1 MGGLFGPRSAG
12 RMMLRCNMNAPTTPL
27 ALDSLLADLELAR
40 KNEDLGRLAFLAYCE
55 VRRWARGA
63 GKTALANHASELVV
77 STPHPSRDNFLE
89 QIDLLI
95 LELGQV
101 RSPLT
106 DPQVSASLPSR
117 TRPSVQGTQPG

>member
-1 MGGLFGPRSAG
+1 
-12 RMMLRCNMNAPTTPL
+12 MMLHCNMNALTAQVAFD
-27 ALDSLLADLELAR
+27 ALLTDLELAR

-63 GKTALANHASELVV
+63 GRTALADHASALVV
-77 STPHPSRDNFLE
+77 SAPHPSRDNFLE

-95 LELGQV
+95 LEMERA

-117 TRPSVQGTQPG
+117 TRPSTLGTQPG